1 MLIQDDR
8 AGIQQD
14 EMTTVTYE
22 EPLLHDKQTDPRAR
36 AIILGFEC
44 LDSTALNGMA
54 NNLIVYL
61 QTVLH
66 GSNASNAAN
75 VMTWYG
81 AIYFVPIVGAV
92 LADTYLGRY
101 KTVLF
106 SLVLYLNGTIL
117 VTLSAF
123 LAEHQVTCNAKL
135 CDPSNGFNHILFF
148 LGLYLVAFG
157 VGGVQSSLLPFG
169 ADQFDDRN
177 PKERE
182 KKQQFFSWFYLCVDF
197 GVISSGTFI
206 VWIQEYISWA
216 LGFGI
221 STLCIAIAFGGFVLG
236 TPTYHRK
243 VPRGSPLRSLF
254 QVLVCSLKNVRM
266 ELPMDTSLLHEND
279 YKFPKLEHTD
289 EYRKT
294 LHFPIRFL
302 DKAAIPFDSEAEN
315 SNKYAEFCTVTQ
327 VEEVKILF
335 RLLPVWA
342 SGIVYSAAYFQMWT
356 TFIQQGTAM
365 DTKIMSISIPPASL
379 SSFEV
384 LCVMAWV
391 LVYNKLAVP
400 KMITEPTKLQ
410 RIGIGYFLI
419 ILTMA
424 VAAFVEK
431 KRLESVKNGEV
442 ISIAWQLPQYF
453 LIAASEMFT
462 FIAQLEFFYE
472 EAPDSMKSL
481 CTSFNLLAMSLGNYL
496 SSLIVTLVTVL
507 TGTDGSSGWIP
518 ADDLNRGHLN
528 YFFLSLSCL
537 SVVNFVVYVAFAKRY
552 KLKRIILEM

>member
-1 MLIQDDR
+1 MIYTSKQMVLTISDNIDDR
-8 AGIQQD
+8 ARIQQD

-22 EPLLHDKQTDPRAR
+22 EPLLDDKQTDTRAR

-54 NNLIVYL
+54 NNLVVYL

-81 AIYFVPIVGAV
+81 AIYFMPIVGA
-92 LADTYLGRY
+92 
-101 KTVLF
+101 
-106 SLVLYLNGTIL
+106 GTIL

-123 LAEHQVTCNAKL
+123 LIEHQVTCDSKL
-135 CDPSNGFNHILFF
+135 CDTSNGFNPILFF

-157 VGGVQSSLLPFG
+157 VGGVQSSLLSFG

-182 KKQQFFSWFYLCVDF
+182 KKQQFFSWYYLCVDF
-197 GVISSGTFI
+197 GVISSGT
-206 VWIQEYISWA
+206 
-216 LGFGI
+216 
-221 STLCIAIAFGGFVLG
+221 
-236 TPTYHRK
+236 PTYNRK

-294 LHFPIRFL
+294 FHFSIRFL
-302 DKAAIPFDSEAEN
+302 DKAAIPLDSEAEN
-315 SNKYAEFCTVTQ
+315 SNKYSEVCTVTQ

-335 RLLPVWA
+335 RLLPIWA

-356 TFIQQGTAM
+356 TFIQQGTTM

-379 SSFEV
+379 CSFEV
-384 LCVMAWV
+384 LCVMGWV
-391 LVYNKLAVP
+391 LVYNKLVVP
-400 KMITEPTKLQ
+400 KMISEPTKLQ

-431 KRLESVKNGEV
+431 KRLESVRNGEV
-442 ISIAWQLPQYF
+442 ISITWQLPQYF
-453 LIAASEMFT
+453 LIAASEMLT
-462 FIAQLEFFYE
+462 CIAQLEFFYE
-472 EAPDSMKSL
+472 EAPDSMKSM

-518 ADDLNRGHLN
+518 DDLNRGHLD
-528 YFFLSLSCL
+528 YFFWSLSCL

-552 KLKRIILEM
+552 KIKRIILEM